1 MENVITQSINNLLRL
16 LGLSSEEANSLD
28 NWVIFGLIILIAF
41 FADFVCKLVLLK
53 VVKKLVMKT
62 KATWDDIIFDERVM
76 AKLCHVVAP
85 VLIYFLFPIAFPA
98 GSPLYGF
105 FLKITQIYIIA
116 VVMRFFITFCTAIY
130 IVYDQIEKYHD
141 RPLKGLLQTVQVII
155 FFVGGILIFSVLFN
169 KSPASL
175 LAGLGASAAVLMLVF
190 KDSIMGF
197 VSGIQLSANNML
209 RPGDWISMPKYN
221 ADGVVIDVTLNT
233 VKVRNWDN
241 TITTIPPYA
250 LVSDS
255 FQNWRGMH
263 ESGGRRV
270 KRSINVDMNSVK
282 FCTPEMLEKFRKIA
296 LLKDYIEETEE
307 KLKAY
312 NLECGVDDSVLVN
325 GQRQTNLGVFR
336 AYLERYL
343 RSLSAVN
350 QEMNLM
356 VRHLQPTEKGI
367 PMELYFFS
375 ISKVW
380 IEYET
385 LQADVMDHVLAVIS
399 EFDLAVF
406 QNPTG
411 TDFRSIKK

>member
-175 LAGLGASAAVLMLVF
+175 LAGLGA
-190 KDSIMGF
+190 
-197 VSGIQLSANNML
+197 
-209 RPGDWISMPKYN
+209 
-221 ADGVVIDVTLNT
+221 
-233 VKVRNWDN
+233 
-241 TITTIPPYA
+241 
-250 LVSDS
+250 
-255 FQNWRGMH
+255 
-263 ESGGRRV
+263 
-270 KRSINVDMNSVK
+270 
-282 FCTPEMLEKFRKIA
+282 LEACYWQIVEFRK
-296 LLKDYIEETEE
+296 
-307 KLKAY
+307 
-312 NLECGVDDSVLVN
+312 
-325 GQRQTNLGVFR
+325 QTPLC
-336 AYLERYL
+336 Y
-343 RSLSAVN
+343 
-350 QEMNLM
+350 
-356 VRHLQPTEKGI
+356 P
-367 PMELYFFS
+367 
-375 ISKVW
+375 
-380 IEYET
+380 
-385 LQADVMDHVLAVIS
+385 
-399 EFDLAVF
+399 
-406 QNPTG
+406 
-411 TDFRSIKK
+411 